1 MSRSR
6 PERPART
13 ESTAVDRAESVSGA
27 TDGSEPA
34 SGATDGS
41 EPVAE
46 RADDTTAGGTTE
58 PSADDAGA
66 VAEPQ
71 PSIDADR
78 DEVEAIAHGGTYAAL
93 GLGLVG
99 LGLLVGSP
107 ALVVAALVPFAFVA
121 AVGGGASGDT
131 RPGPV
136 PDRPVRFTRR
146 VGDPTDGVRVDGSII
161 SGDPGDTVTVRVTA
175 HNVGS
180 GPVVD
185 LRLADGVPAALPVVG
200 GNPRLATRLDP
211 GESATIEYEL
221 ALRRGSHAF
230 AAPTLRVR
238 PLDGSAQRTWR
249 LTVDDDVTLRC
260 LPTVDDVPLGG
271 GTNDYAGEVPA
282 DEGGSGV
289 EFYAVRDYEQGD
301 PMRAVDWRRYA
312 RTRELATVEY
322 RAERATEVVCVV
334 DVRGSE
340 RRTPAGSSLPAATLS
355 ADAAERT
362 VRTLTDAGH
371 PSGVVCLYDRGALLV
386 TPGTD
391 TTTRER
397 IRTLLSAAQ
406 DGERPVE
413 SIARSRHGSPG
424 EVLAE
429 TLSGS
434 SHVYL
439 FSSFVDDGLD
449 GLAERLRAGNH
460 AVRVV
465 SPDVVGDGVDD
476 AARIASIARD
486 NRLARARSTGARVV
500 DWELDR
506 PLALVLR
513 EAVGEGRAR

>member
-1 MSRSR
+1 MTRSR
-6 PERPART
+6 PAA
-13 ESTAVDRAESVSGA
+13 SARAESITGDAADGMDDGTGDEAMDGA
-27 TDGSEPA
+27 GDEVPA
-34 SGATDGS
+34 AVETRSAT
-41 EPVAE
+41 
-46 RADDTTAGGTTE
+46 GG
-58 PSADDAGA
+58 G
-66 VAEPQ
+66 
-71 PSIDADR
+71 R

-99 LGLLVGSP
+99 VGLLVGSP
-107 ALVVAALVPFAFVA
+107 ALVVAALVPLAFVA
-121 AVGGGASGDT
+121 AVGGGVGDDASSDGTPGDGTADDEASG
-131 RPGPV
+131 RPGPI

-146 VGDPTDGVRVDGSII
+146 VGTPGDGVRADGSTV
-161 SGDPGDTVTVRVTA
+161 SGDPGDTVTVRATV

-185 LRLADGVPAALPVVG
+185 LRVADGVPAELPVVG
-200 GNPRLATRLDP
+200 GTPRLATRLDP

-221 ALRRGSHAF
+221 ALRRGSHTF

-238 PLDGSAQRTWR
+238 PLDGSVQRTWR
-249 LTVDDDVTLRC
+249 PRVDDDVTLRC
-260 LPTVDDVPLGG
+260 VPTVDDVPLGG
-271 GTNDYAGEVPA
+271 GTNDFAGEVPA

-289 EFYAVRDYEQGD
+289 EFYAVREYERGD

-371 PSGVVCLYDRGALLV
+371 PSGVVCLYDRGALFV
-386 TPGTD
+386 APGTD
-391 TTTRER
+391 ATTRER
-397 IRTLLSAAQ
+397 TRALLSAAR
-406 DGERPVE
+406 DGDRPDE
-413 SIARSRHGSPG
+413 SIARSRHGTPG
-424 EVLAE
+424 KVLAE

-465 SPDVVGDGVDD
+465 SPDIVGGGTDD